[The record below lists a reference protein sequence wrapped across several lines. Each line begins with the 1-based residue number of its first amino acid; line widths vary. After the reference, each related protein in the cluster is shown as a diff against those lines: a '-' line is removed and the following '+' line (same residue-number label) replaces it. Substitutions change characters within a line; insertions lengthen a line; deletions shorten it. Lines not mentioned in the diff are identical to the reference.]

1 MPTGPRCTIVAKWE
15 LVLFNSD
22 IDTSFKTRS
31 VGPRPKGRLREHDP
45 QGGIPSFGERSFTV
59 GPKGMVVSI
68 HMDEGRRR
76 RNQPCP
82 PGLGEGS
89 FLSYL

>member
-45 QGGIPSFGERSFTV
+45 PGGIPSFGERSFTV
-59 GPKGMVVSI
+59 GPKGMVVSFRK
-68 HMDEGRRR
+68 DEGEAST
-76 RNQPCP
+76 QPA
-82 PGLGEGS
+82 
-89 FLSYL
+89 LSTRAW